1 MSKTKT
7 PSTEVKASGSN
18 KKAPDT
24 IKVVTLVLLKPTQSM
39 PLLLDGLS
47 LFGPD
52 DFKL

>member
-1 MSKTKT
+1 MSEAEL
-7 PSTEVKASGSN
+7 PSTEVKADESN
-18 KKAPDT
+18 KKAADT
-24 IKVVTLVLLKPTQSM
+24 IKVVTVVLLKPTKSM